1 MFNYKTFNNIA
12 EDGLDIL
19 RNKKFKE
26 VSEKPDGILLR
37 SYNISNKDFED
48 NLLCIARAGAGTNNI
63 PIEDATKKGIVV
75 FNTPGANANAVK
87 ELVICGMLLSSRGI
101 IEGIEFAKKLDFEDA
116 ESLNK
121 AMEAQKKAF
130 AGNELAGKTLGI
142 IGLGSIGS
150 MLAQAAHTLG
160 MRLVGYDPYISIEGA
175 WRLPADVE
183 KAETMEALLQQ
194 SDYVSLHVP
203 LVEDTKNLINKS
215 NLKKFKNGARLI
227 NLSRGGIVNT
237 DDVIA
242 GLENGNLGRFVTDF
256 PTPELIKRSV
266 DKNDVVLLPHLGA
279 STKEAEV
286 NCAVMAANQMVNY
299 LQDGTILNSVNFP
312 RISLSRGTNHRLV
325 IINHNEP
332 GMISKIA
339 DSIAAFDINIAEMTN
354 KSRDEIA
361 INLIDLESQA
371 SKQLIEQLKSV
382 EHVISVRSLDIDSQ
396 EL

>member
-1 MFNYKTFNNIA
+1 MFNFKTFNNIA

-19 RNKKFKE
+19 RQNNFRE
-26 VSEKPDGILLR
+26 VSKNSDGILLR
-37 SYNISNKDFED
+37 SHNLAKEDFED

-63 PIEDATKKGIVV
+63 PVDDATKKGIVV

-101 IEGIEFAKKLDFEDA
+101 IEGIEFAKHLDLEDSVA
-116 ESLNK
+116 LNN
-121 AMEAQKKAF
+121 AMEAQKKTF
-130 AGNELAGKTLGI
+130 AGNELGGKTLGI
-142 IGLGSIGS
+142 VGLGSIGS

-160 MRLVGYDPYISIEGA
+160 MKLIGYDPYISIEGA
-175 WRLPADVE
+175 WRLPREVE

-203 LVEDTKNLINKS
+203 LVEDTKNLINAT
-215 NLKKFKNGARLI
+215 NLRKIKKGARLI

-237 DDVIA
+237 SDVIA
-242 GLENGNLGRFVTDF
+242 ELENGNLARFVTDF

-266 DKNDVVLLPHLGA
+266 AKNDVVLLPHLGA
-279 STKEAEV
+279 STKEAEI
-286 NCAVMAANQMVNY
+286 NCAVMAANQMVDY

-339 DSIAAFDINIAEMTN
+339 DSIAACDINIAEMTN
-354 KSRDEIA
+354 KSRDKIA
-361 INLIDLESQA
+361 INLIDLECQA
-371 SKQLIEQLKSV
+371 SEELIEQLRSV
-382 EHVISVRSLDIDSQ
+382 EHVMSVRSLNIKI
-396 EL
+396 

>member
-1 MFNYKTFNNIA
+1 MFNFKTFNNIA

-19 RNKKFKE
+19 RNNQFKE
-26 VSEKPDGILLR
+26 VSQKPDGILLR
-37 SYNISNKDFED
+37 SYNISDKDFED

-101 IEGIEFAKKLDFEDA
+101 VDGIEFAKKLELEDA
-116 ESLNK
+116 EGLNK

-142 IGLGSIGS
+142 VGLGSIGS

-160 MRLVGYDPYISIEGA
+160 MKLVGYDPYISIEGA

-183 KAETMEALLQQ
+183 KAETMEDLLHQ

-215 NLKKFKNGARLI
+215 NLKKFKKGARLI

-237 DDVIA
+237 PDVISE
-242 GLENGNLGRFVTDF
+242 LENGNLGRFVTDF
-256 PTPELIKRSV
+256 PTPELIKRSAN
-266 DKNDVVLLPHLGA
+266 KNDVVLLPHLGA

-339 DSIAAFDINIAEMTN
+339 DSIAACNINIAEMTN

-361 INLIDLESQA
+361 INLIDLECEA
-371 SKQLIEQLKSV
+371 SNQLIEQLRSV
-382 EHVISVRSLDIDSQ
+382 EHVMSVRSLNIRS
-396 EL
+396 

>member
-1 MFNYKTFNNIA
+1 MFNFKTFNNIA

-19 RNKKFKE
+19 RNNQFKE

-37 SYNISNKDFED
+37 SYNISDKDLED
-48 NLLCIARAGAGTNNI
+48 NLMCIARAGAGTNNI

-101 IEGIEFAKKLDFEDA
+101 VDGIEFAKKLELEDA
-116 ESLNK
+116 EGLNK

-142 IGLGSIGS
+142 VGLGSIGS

-160 MRLVGYDPYISIEGA
+160 MKLVGYDPYISIEGA
-175 WRLPADVE
+175 WRLPSDVE
-183 KAETMEALLQQ
+183 KAETMEDLLHQ

-215 NLKKFKNGARLI
+215 NLKKFKKGARLI

-237 DDVIA
+237 PDVILE
-242 GLENGNLGRFVTDF
+242 LENGNLGRFVTDF
-256 PTPELIKRSV
+256 PTPELIKRSAN
-266 DKNDVVLLPHLGA
+266 KNDVVLLPHLGA

-339 DSIAAFDINIAEMTN
+339 DSIAACNINIAEMTN

-361 INLIDLESQA
+361 INLIDLECEA
-371 SKQLIEQLKSV
+371 SNQLIEQLRSV
-382 EHVISVRSLDIDSQ
+382 EHVMSVRSLNIHS
-396 EL
+396 

>member
-1 MFNYKTFNNIA
+1 MFNFKIFNNIA

-19 RNKKFKE
+19 RNNQFKE

-37 SYNISNKDFED
+37 SYNISDKDFED

-101 IEGIEFAKKLDFEDA
+101 IDGIEFAKKLELEDA
-116 ESLNK
+116 EGLNK

-142 IGLGSIGS
+142 VGLGSIGS

-160 MRLVGYDPYISIEGA
+160 MKLVGYDPYISIEGA
-175 WRLPADVE
+175 WRLPSDVE
-183 KAETMEALLQQ
+183 KAETMEDLLHQ

-215 NLKKFKNGARLI
+215 NLKKFKKGARLI

-237 DDVIA
+237 PDVISE
-242 GLENGNLGRFVTDF
+242 LENGNLGRFVTDF
-256 PTPELIKRSV
+256 PTPELIKRSAN
-266 DKNDVVLLPHLGA
+266 KNDVVLLPHLGA

-339 DSIAAFDINIAEMTN
+339 DSIAACDINIAEMTN

-361 INLIDLESQA
+361 INLIDLECEA
-371 SKQLIEQLKSV
+371 SNQLIEQLRSV
-382 EHVISVRSLDIDSQ
+382 EHVMSVRSLNIRS
-396 EL
+396 

>member
-1 MFNYKTFNNIA
+1 MFNFKIFNNIA

-19 RNKKFKE
+19 RNNKFKE

-37 SYNISNKDFED
+37 SYNISDKDLED

-63 PIEDATKKGIVV
+63 PIEVATRKGIVI

-87 ELVICGMLLSSRGI
+87 ELVICGMLLASRGI
-101 IEGIEFAKKLDFEDA
+101 IEGIDFAKKLELEDA
-116 ESLNK
+116 EGLNK

-150 MLAQAAHTLG
+150 MLAQAAQTLG
-160 MRLVGYDPYISIEGA
+160 MKLVGYDPYISIEGA
-175 WRLPADVE
+175 WRLPAEVE
-183 KAETMEALLQQ
+183 KAETMEALLRQ
-194 SDYVSLHVP
+194 SDFVSLHVP

-215 NLKKFKNGARLI
+215 NLKKFKKGAKLI

-237 DDVIA
+237 NDVIA
-242 GLENGNLGRFVTDF
+242 ELENGSLGRFVTDF
-256 PTPELIKRSV
+256 PTPELIKRSAG
-266 DKNDVVLLPHLGA
+266 KNDVVLLPHLGA

-325 IINHNEP
+325 IINYNEP

-339 DSIAAFDINIAEMTN
+339 DSIAACDINIAEMTN
-354 KSRDEIA
+354 KSRDDIA
-361 INLIDLESQA
+361 INLIDLECKA
-371 SKQLIEQLKSV
+371 SNQLIEQLRSV
-382 EHVISVRSLDIDSQ
+382 EHVMSVRSLDIDS
-396 EL
+396 

>member
-1 MFNYKTFNNIA
+1 MFNFKTFNNIA

-19 RNKKFKE
+19 RNNQFKE

-37 SYNISNKDFED
+37 SYNISDKDLED
-48 NLLCIARAGAGTNNI
+48 NLMCIARAGAGTNNI

-101 IEGIEFAKKLDFEDA
+101 IDGIEFAKKLELEDA
-116 ESLNK
+116 EGLNK

-142 IGLGSIGS
+142 VGLGSIGS

-160 MRLVGYDPYISIEGA
+160 MKLVGYDPYISIEGA

-183 KAETMEALLQQ
+183 KAETMEDLLHQ

-215 NLKKFKNGARLI
+215 NLKKFKKGARLI

-237 DDVIA
+237 PDVISE
-242 GLENGNLGRFVTDF
+242 LENGNLGRFVTDF
-256 PTPELIKRSV
+256 PTPELIKRSAN
-266 DKNDVVLLPHLGA
+266 KNDVVLLPHLGA

-325 IINHNEP
+325 VINHNEP

-339 DSIAAFDINIAEMTN
+339 DSIAACNINIAEMTN

-361 INLIDLESQA
+361 INLIDLECEA
-371 SKQLIEQLKSV
+371 SNQLIEQLRSV
-382 EHVISVRSLDIDSQ
+382 EHVMSVRSLNIRS
-396 EL
+396 

>member
-1 MFNYKTFNNIA
+1 MFNFKTFNNIA

-19 RNKKFKE
+19 RNNQFKE

-37 SYNISNKDFED
+37 SYNISDKDFED

-101 IEGIEFAKKLDFEDA
+101 IDGIEFAKKLELEDA
-116 ESLNK
+116 EGLNK
-121 AMEAQKKAF
+121 AMEAQKKVF

-142 IGLGSIGS
+142 VGLGSIGS

-160 MRLVGYDPYISIEGA
+160 MKLVGYDPYISIEGA
-175 WRLPADVE
+175 WRLPSDVE
-183 KAETMEALLQQ
+183 KAETMEDLLHQ

-215 NLKKFKNGARLI
+215 NLKKFKKGARLI

-237 DDVIA
+237 LDVISE
-242 GLENGNLGRFVTDF
+242 LENGNLGRFVTDF
-256 PTPELIKRSV
+256 PTPELIKRSAN
-266 DKNDVVLLPHLGA
+266 KNDVVLLPHLGA

-339 DSIAAFDINIAEMTN
+339 DSIAACNINIAEMTN

-361 INLIDLESQA
+361 INLIDLECEA
-371 SKQLIEQLKSV
+371 SNQLIEQLRSV
-382 EHVISVRSLDIDSQ
+382 EHVMSVRSLNIRS
-396 EL
+396 

>member
-1 MFNYKTFNNIA
+1 MFNFKTFNNIA

-19 RNKKFKE
+19 RKNKFKE
-26 VSEKPDGILLR
+26 VSENPNGILLR
-37 SYNISNKDFED
+37 SHNLLKEDFED

-63 PIEDATKKGIVV
+63 PKDDATKKGIVV

-101 IEGIEFAKKLDFEDA
+101 VEGIEFAKNLDLEDSA
-116 ESLNK
+116 GLNQ
-121 AMEAQKKAF
+121 AMEAQKKTF

-142 IGLGSIGS
+142 VGLGSIGS

-160 MRLVGYDPYISIEGA
+160 MKLVGYDPYISIEGA
-175 WRLPADVE
+175 WRLPREVE

-203 LVEDTKNLINKS
+203 LVEDTKNLINGS
-215 NLKKFKNGARLI
+215 NLNKFKKGARLI

-237 DDVIA
+237 NDVIA
-242 GLENGNLGRFVTDF
+242 ELENGNLGRFVTDF
-256 PTPELIKRSV
+256 PTPELIKRSAE
-266 DKNDVVLLPHLGA
+266 KNDVILLPHLGA
-279 STKEAEV
+279 STKEAEI

-332 GMISKIA
+332 GMIGKIA
-339 DSIAAFDINIAEMTN
+339 DSIAACDINIAEMTN

-361 INLIDLESQA
+361 INLIDLECQA
-371 SKQLIEQLKSV
+371 SEELINQLRSV
-382 EHVISVRSLDIDSQ
+382 EHVMSVRSLDISS
-396 EL
+396 

>member
-1 MFNYKTFNNIA
+1 MFNFKTFNNIA

-19 RNKKFKE
+19 RNNQFKE

-37 SYNISNKDFED
+37 SYNISDKDFED

-101 IEGIEFAKKLDFEDA
+101 IDGIEFAKKLELENA
-116 ESLNK
+116 EGLNK

-142 IGLGSIGS
+142 VGLGSIGS

-160 MRLVGYDPYISIEGA
+160 MKLVGYDPYISIEGA

-183 KAETMEALLQQ
+183 KAETMEDLLHQ

-215 NLKKFKNGARLI
+215 NLKKFKKGARLI

-237 DDVIA
+237 PDVISE
-242 GLENGNLGRFVTDF
+242 LENGNLGRFVTDF
-256 PTPELIKRSV
+256 PTPELIKRSAN
-266 DKNDVVLLPHLGA
+266 KNDVVLLPHLGA

-339 DSIAAFDINIAEMTN
+339 DSIAACNINIAEMTN

-361 INLIDLESQA
+361 INLIDLECEA
-371 SKQLIEQLKSV
+371 SNQLIEQLRSV
-382 EHVISVRSLDIDSQ
+382 EHVMSVRALNISS
-396 EL
+396 

>member
-1 MFNYKTFNNIA
+1 MFNFKTFNNIA

-19 RNKKFKE
+19 RNNQFKE

-37 SYNISNKDFED
+37 SYNFSDKDFED

-101 IEGIEFAKKLDFEDA
+101 IDGIEFAKKLELEDA
-116 ESLNK
+116 EGLNK

-142 IGLGSIGS
+142 VGLGSIGS

-160 MRLVGYDPYISIEGA
+160 MKLVGYDPYISIEGA
-175 WRLPADVE
+175 WRLPSDVE
-183 KAETMEALLQQ
+183 KAETMEDLLHQ

-215 NLKKFKNGARLI
+215 NLKKFKKGARLI

-237 DDVIA
+237 PDVISE
-242 GLENGNLGRFVTDF
+242 LENGNLGRFVTDF
-256 PTPELIKRSV
+256 PTPELIKRSAN
-266 DKNDVVLLPHLGA
+266 KNDVVLLPHLGA

-339 DSIAAFDINIAEMTN
+339 DSIAACDINIAEMTN

-361 INLIDLESQA
+361 INLIDLECEA
-371 SKQLIEQLKSV
+371 SDKLIEQLRSV
-382 EHVISVRSLDIDSQ
+382 EHVMSVRSLNISS
-396 EL
+396 

>member
-1 MFNYKTFNNIA
+1 M
-12 EDGLDIL
+12 
-19 RNKKFKE
+19 
-26 VSEKPDGILLR
+26 
-37 SYNISNKDFED
+37 
-48 NLLCIARAGAGTNNI
+48 CIARAGAGTNNI
-63 PIEDATKKGIVV
+63 PIKDATKKGIVV

-101 IEGIEFAKKLDFEDA
+101 IDGIEFAKKLELEDA
-116 ESLNK
+116 EGLNK

-142 IGLGSIGS
+142 VGLGSIGS

-160 MRLVGYDPYISIEGA
+160 MKLVGYDPYISIEGA
-175 WRLPADVE
+175 WRLPSDVE
-183 KAETMEALLQQ
+183 KAETMEDLLHQ

-215 NLKKFKNGARLI
+215 NLKKFKKGARLI

-237 DDVIA
+237 PDVISE
-242 GLENGNLGRFVTDF
+242 LENGNLGRFVTDF
-256 PTPELIKRSV
+256 PTPELIKRSAN
-266 DKNDVVLLPHLGA
+266 KNDVVLLPHLGA

-325 IINHNEP
+325 VINHNEP

-339 DSIAAFDINIAEMTN
+339 DSIAACNINIAEMTN

-361 INLIDLESQA
+361 INLIDLECEA
-371 SKQLIEQLKSV
+371 SNQLIEQLRSV
-382 EHVISVRSLDIDSQ
+382 EHVMSVRSLNIGS
-396 EL
+396 

>member
-1 MFNYKTFNNIA
+1 MFNFKTFNNIA

-19 RNKKFKE
+19 RNNQFKE

-37 SYNISNKDFED
+37 SYNISDKDLED
-48 NLLCIARAGAGTNNI
+48 NLMCIARAGAGTNNI
-63 PIEDATKKGIVV
+63 PIKDATKKGIVV

-101 IEGIEFAKKLDFEDA
+101 IDGIEFAKKLELEDA
-116 ESLNK
+116 EGLNK

-142 IGLGSIGS
+142 VGLGSIGS

-160 MRLVGYDPYISIEGA
+160 MKLVGYDPYISIEGA
-175 WRLPADVE
+175 WRLPSDVE
-183 KAETMEALLQQ
+183 KAETMEDLLYQ

-215 NLKKFKNGARLI
+215 NLKKFKKGARLI

-237 DDVIA
+237 PDVISE
-242 GLENGNLGRFVTDF
+242 LENGNLGRFVTDF
-256 PTPELIKRSV
+256 PTPELIKRSAN
-266 DKNDVVLLPHLGA
+266 KNDVVLLPHLGA

-325 IINHNEP
+325 VINHNEP

-339 DSIAAFDINIAEMTN
+339 DSIAACNINIAEMTN

-361 INLIDLESQA
+361 INLIDLECEA
-371 SKQLIEQLKSV
+371 SNQLIEQLRSV
-382 EHVISVRSLDIDSQ
+382 EHVMSVRSLNIRS
-396 EL
+396 

>member
-203 LVEDTKNLINKS
+203 LVEGTKNLINKS

-242 GLENGNLGRFVTDF
+242 ELENGNLGRFVTDF

-382 EHVISVRSLDIDSQ
+382 EHVMSVRSLDIDS
-396 EL
+396 